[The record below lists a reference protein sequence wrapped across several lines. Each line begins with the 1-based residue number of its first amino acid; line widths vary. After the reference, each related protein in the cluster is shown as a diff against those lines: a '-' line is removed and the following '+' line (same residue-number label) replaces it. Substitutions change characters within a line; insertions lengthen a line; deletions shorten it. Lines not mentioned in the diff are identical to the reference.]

1 VSRPPG
7 PPPASQDIRITPF
20 AGGFAAFTAVAIPI
34 VVFGYTRGAGPN
46 DVIIGVGVAIGL
58 LVGLIV
64 GLWLA
69 QRGGR
74 VWRGPQL

>member
-1 VSRPPG
+1 M
-7 PPPASQDIRITPF
+7 
-20 AGGFAAFTAVAIPI
+20 FTAVAIPV

-46 DVIIGVGVAIGL
+46 DVIIGIGVVIGL
-58 LVGLIV
+58 VVGLIV

-69 QRGGR
+69 QHGGR